1 MIKQNCQ
8 KPSREIQDEAVQKA
22 EGTQCSNQIKQQT
35 KLIVQGIQ
43 KGIDLYKKKQQKS
56 SARCLNGKLKTVSS
70 QHAWQVESDNQ
81 QMQEPPIYQRRW
93 FSCLL
98 LVLRLSWWSIVL
110 AWVGIG
116 IYLLI

>member
-1 MIKQNCQ
+1 M
-8 KPSREIQDEAVQKA
+8 QKA
-22 EGTQCSNQIKQQT
+22 EGAQCSNQIKQQT
-35 KLIVQGIQ
+35 KLIVQCIQ

-56 SARCLNGKLKTVSS
+56 SARCLNEKLKTVSS
-70 QHAWQVESDNQ
+70 QHVGLVESDNQ
-81 QMQEPPIYQRRW
+81 QMQEPLIYQRRW

-98 LVLRLSWWSIVL
+98 LVLRLSWWVIVL